1 MWSAMGA
8 ASLTLPFS
16 IVAFVFGLFS
26 GSYLPFIPLTVVSI
40 LVVLAGVLTWYERKS
55 PPFRRRGIILYAALV
70 LGLGY
75 WFLGDWN
82 TDAAELTA
90 YVGSDNVMLSGTV
103 VAPVVHGRDRRTM
116 VVAVQWVQKADIRQL
131 VQGRLRLS
139 WREPDTDVFQGDT
152 ITVRTRLRRPFG
164 TRNPGGFDYGAHLR
178 GRGIHV
184 VASVRGPNR
193 VQVQPPETFDVG
205 PWVGHRIDQWR
216 NQVRQAV
223 LATLEQPARG
233 LFLGTIVGEQR
244 NISADVRDDFVTT
257 GTVHIISISGSHLG
271 LLAFLSFFA
280 VKGMIRLLPAPW
292 MEKVS
297 CILLP
302 RQLAVLVTIPLVIFY
317 TLLSGSHDA
326 TVRSLIMIL
335 LYCWAV
341 WIGHARHL
349 VIPLALAALFATLAD
364 PMAIHDLSCQFSYM
378 AVLAIALVIQW
389 NGRDAWKDHGPQ
401 AVLAKLK
408 NRGKQYVLI
417 TLAVT
422 VATLPLV
429 AYHFNQVAWF
439 GVFAN
444 AVVVPFVGF
453 LVVPLGLGAS
463 IVVLLGGLE
472 YVPFGSVHQA
482 IITFLTDVVETM
494 AAIPGVRL
502 QVTSPSPFAMA
513 GFYCGLLSVFLSRN
527 LVSRWKSLSVLTVLT
542 LCFVWWVWL
551 PRHVGADE
559 VRVTFLDVGQGD
571 ATVIELPDQTILVDG
586 GVAYERWDIGRM
598 VVAPYLWDQ
607 GIRRVDHVIATHPQL
622 DHVGGLPWI
631 IKRFEVGHYWSNGV
645 SRRNKSFYKR
655 LTDAVEEK
663 GLEAQVAWEGT
674 EIISEGPCRLM
685 SLNPPSTESV
695 PINQARDYPRGGTR
709 LNNLSVVLSLTCGT
723 HSILLPADAEMKT
736 LNRLLD
742 HPGVQSATVVKIP
755 HHGGKSSL
763 NRRWIQQLRAK
774 TAVVSAGRGNRYGHP
789 AQAVLRAYRHM
800 DVYRTDSDG
809 AIVLSMDLNDGGQT
823 IQRTKDRSPVLLN
836 PGNYSLRREW
846 KNVLRLWQN
855 WATNG

>member
-8 ASLTLPFS
+8 ASLTLLFS
-16 IVAFVFGLFS
+16 IVAFLLGLLS
-26 GSYLPFIPLTVVSI
+26 GSYLPFVPLTVVFI
-40 LVVLAGVLTWYERKS
+40 LVLLAGVLTWCERKALLS
-55 PPFRRRGIILYAALV
+55 RRSGLILYAGLV

-82 TDAAELTA
+82 TDAAELTS
-90 YVGSDNVMLSGTV
+90 YVGSGDVTLSGTV
-103 VAPVVHGRDRRTM
+103 VTPVVHGRDRRTM
-116 VVAVQWVQKADIRQL
+116 VVAVQWVQKADTRQL
-131 VQGRLRLS
+131 VQGRLRLT
-139 WREPDTDVFQGDT
+139 WREPDTDVFRGDT
-152 ITVRTRLRRPFG
+152 MTVRTRLRRPFG
-164 TRNPGGFDYGAHLR
+164 TRNPGGFDYGAYLR
-178 GRGIHV
+178 ARGIHV
-184 VASVRGPNR
+184 VATVKGPKRVR
-193 VQVQPPETFDVG
+193 VHPPAAFDVG
-205 PWVGHRIDQWR
+205 PWAWHRIDQWR

-223 LATLEQPARG
+223 NATLQQPARG

-244 NISADVRDDFVTT
+244 NLPADVRDDFVTT

-271 LLAFLSFFA
+271 LLAFLSFFV
-280 VKGMIRLLPAPW
+280 VKGMIRLLPAFW
-292 MEKVS
+292 LEKVS

-302 RQLAVLVTIPLVIFY
+302 RQLAVLVTIPLVVFY

-335 LYCWAV
+335 FYCCAA

-364 PMAIHDLSCQFSYM
+364 PMAIYDLSCQFSYM
-378 AVLAIALVIQW
+378 AVLAIALVLQW
-389 NGRDAWKDHGPQ
+389 NDRDARDGHVSH

-422 VATLPLV
+422 AATLPLV
-429 AYHFNQVAWF
+429 AYYFNQVAWF

-463 IVVLLGGLE
+463 VLVLLGGLDHL
-472 YVPFGSVHQA
+472 PFAYVHQA
-482 IITFLTDVVETM
+482 ILTGLTDVVGMM

-502 QVTSPSPFAMA
+502 YVPSPSPIAVA
-513 GFYCGLLSVFLSRN
+513 GFYCCLLIVLLSRN
-527 LVSRWKSLSVLTVLT
+527 LVSRWKRFSVLTVLT

-551 PRHVGADE
+551 PRHVGEDK

-571 ATVIELPDQTILVDG
+571 ATVIELPDQTVLVDG
-586 GVAYERWDIGRM
+586 GVAYERWDVGRM

-607 GIRRVDHVIATHPQL
+607 GIRRIDHVIATHPQL

-631 IKRFEVGHYWSNGV
+631 IKRFEVGRYWSNGV
-645 SRRNKSFYKR
+645 PRRKKSFYKR

-674 EIISEGPCRLM
+674 EIISEGPCRLI
-685 SLNPPSTESV
+685 SLNPSSTERTPV
-695 PINQARDYPRGGTR
+695 NQARDSRRGGTK
-709 LNNLSVVLSLTCGT
+709 LNNLSVVLNLTCGT
-723 HSILLPADAEMKT
+723 HSILLPADAEIQT

-823 IQRTKDRSPVLLN
+823 IQRTTDRSPVLLH
-836 PGNYSLRREW
+836 PGNYSLGREW
-846 KNVLRLWQN
+846 NNVLRLWQN

>member
-1 MWSAMGA
+1 MSA
-8 ASLTLPFS
+8 ASLTLLFS
-16 IVAFVFGLFS
+16 IVAFLLGLFF
-26 GSYLPFIPLTVVSI
+26 GSYLPFIPITVVFI
-40 LVVLAGVLTWYERKS
+40 LVVVAGALTWYERKS
-55 PPFRRRGIILYAALV
+55 PSFRRRGLILYVGLV

-90 YVGSDNVMLSGTV
+90 YVGSGDVTLSGTV
-103 VAPVVHGRDRRTM
+103 VTPVVHGRDRRTM
-116 VVAVQWVQKADIRQL
+116 VVAVQWVQKADRL
-131 VQGRLRLS
+131 VQGRLRLT
-139 WREPDTDVFQGDT
+139 WREPETDVFQGDT

-164 TRNPGGFDYGAHLR
+164 TRNPGGFDYGAYLR
-178 GRGIHV
+178 DRGIHV
-184 VASVRGPNR
+184 VATVKGPKR
-193 VQVQPPETFDVG
+193 VQVQPPEAVGVG

-223 LATLEQPARG
+223 IATLEEPARG

-244 NISADVRDDFVTT
+244 HIPADVRDDFVTT

-271 LLAFLSFFA
+271 LLAFLSFF
-280 VKGMIRLLPAPW
+280 VMRRVCRLLPAPW
-292 MEKVS
+292 LEKIS
-297 CILLP
+297 CVLLP
-302 RQLAVLVTIPLVIFY
+302 RQLAVLATIPLVVFY

-335 LYCWAV
+335 FYLLAV
-341 WIGHARHL
+341 WTDHPRQL
-349 VIPLALAALFATLAD
+349 VILLALAALFATLAD
-364 PMAIHDLSCQFSYM
+364 PMAIYDLSCQFSYM
-378 AVLAIALVIQW
+378 AVLAIALVLQW
-389 NGRDAWKDHGPQ
+389 NERDARENHVPQ

-408 NRGKQYVLI
+408 NRGKLYVLI

-429 AYHFNQVAWF
+429 AYYFNQVAWF
-439 GVFAN
+439 GIFAN

-463 IVVLLGGLE
+463 ILVLLGGLE
-472 YVPFGSVHQA
+472 HVPFEWVHQT
-482 IITFLTDVVETM
+482 IITFLTDIVGMM

-502 QVTSPSPFAMA
+502 HVASPSPFAIA
-513 GFYCGLLSVFLSRN
+513 GFYGCLLIVFLSQN
-527 LVSRWKSLSVLTVLT
+527 LVSRWKRLSVLTVLT

-551 PRHVGADE
+551 PRHVGEDK

-571 ATVIELPDQTILVDG
+571 ATVIELPDRTILVDG
-586 GVAYERWDIGRM
+586 GVAYERWNIGRM

-607 GIRRVDHVIATHPQL
+607 GIRRIDHVIATHPQL

-631 IKRFEVGHYWSNGV
+631 IKRFEIGQYWSNGV
-645 SRRNKSFYKR
+645 PRRKKSFYKR

-663 GLEAQVAWEGT
+663 GLEEQVAWEGT
-674 EIISEGPCRLM
+674 EIISEGPCRLI
-685 SLNPPSTESV
+685 SLNPPSTERT
-695 PINQARDYPRGGTR
+695 PINQDRDYPRGGTK

-723 HSILLPADAEMKT
+723 HSILLPADAEIKT

-755 HHGGKSSL
+755 HHGAKSSL
-763 NRRWIQQLRAK
+763 NRRWIRQLRAK
-774 TAVVSAGRGNRYGHP
+774 TAVVSAGEGNRYGHP

-823 IQRTKDRSPVLLN
+823 IQRTTDRRPVLLN
-836 PGNYSLRREW
+836 PGNYSLGREW
-846 KNVLRLWQN
+846 NNVVRLWHN

>member
-1 MWSAMGA
+1 MWSAMSA
-8 ASLTLPFS
+8 ASLTLLFS
-16 IVAFVFGLFS
+16 IVAFLLGLLS
-26 GSYLPFIPLTVVSI
+26 GSYLPFVPLTVVFI
-40 LVVLAGVLTWYERKS
+40 LVLLAGVLTWCERKALLS
-55 PPFRRRGIILYAALV
+55 RRSGLILYAGLV

-82 TDAAELTA
+82 TDAAELTS
-90 YVGSDNVMLSGTV
+90 YVGSDEVTLSGTV
-103 VAPVVHGRDRRTM
+103 VTPVVHGRDRRTM
-116 VVAVQWVQKADIRQL
+116 VVAVQWVQKADTRQL
-131 VQGRLRLS
+131 VQGRLRLT
-139 WREPDTDVFQGDT
+139 WREPDADVFRGDT
-152 ITVRTRLRRPFG
+152 MTVRTRLRRPFG
-164 TRNPGGFDYGAHLR
+164 TRNPGGFDYGAYLR
-178 GRGIHV
+178 ARGIHV
-184 VASVRGPNR
+184 VATVKGPNR
-193 VQVQPPETFDVG
+193 VRVHPPAAFDVG
-205 PWVGHRIDQWR
+205 PWAWHRIDQWR

-223 LATLEQPARG
+223 NATLQQPARG

-244 NISADVRDDFVTT
+244 NLPADVRDDFVTT

-271 LLAFLSFFA
+271 LLAFLSFFV
-280 VKGMIRLLPAPW
+280 VKGMIRLLPAFW
-292 MEKVS
+292 LEKVS

-302 RQLAVLVTIPLVIFY
+302 RQLAVLVTIPLVVFY

-335 LYCWAV
+335 FYCCAA

-364 PMAIHDLSCQFSYM
+364 PMAIYDLSCQFSYM
-378 AVLAIALVIQW
+378 AVLAIALVLQW
-389 NGRDAWKDHGPQ
+389 NDRDARDGHVSH

-422 VATLPLV
+422 AATLPLV
-429 AYHFNQVAWF
+429 AYYFNQVAWF

-463 IVVLLGGLE
+463 VLVLLGGLDHL
-472 YVPFGSVHQA
+472 PFAYMHQA
-482 IITFLTDVVETM
+482 ILTGLTDVVGMM

-502 QVTSPSPFAMA
+502 YVPSPSPIAVA
-513 GFYCGLLSVFLSRN
+513 GFYCCLLIVLLSRN
-527 LVSRWKSLSVLTVLT
+527 LVSRWKRFSVLTVLT

-551 PRHVGADE
+551 PRHVGEDK

-571 ATVIELPDQTILVDG
+571 ATVIELPDQTVLVDG
-586 GVAYERWDIGRM
+586 GVAYERWDVGRM

-607 GIRRVDHVIATHPQL
+607 GIRRIDHVIATHPQL

-631 IKRFEVGHYWSNGV
+631 IKRFEVGRYWSNGV
-645 SRRNKSFYKR
+645 PRRKKSFYKR

-674 EIISEGPCRLM
+674 EIISEGPCRLI
-685 SLNPPSTESV
+685 SLNPSSTERTPV
-695 PINQARDYPRGGTR
+695 NQARDSRRGGTK
-709 LNNLSVVLSLTCGT
+709 LNNLSVVLNLTCGT
-723 HSILLPADAEMKT
+723 HSILLPADAEIQT

-823 IQRTKDRSPVLLN
+823 IQRTTDRSPVLLH
-836 PGNYSLRREW
+836 PGNYSLGREW
-846 KNVLRLWQN
+846 NNVLRLWQN

>member
-8 ASLTLPFS
+8 ASLTLLFS
-16 IVAFVFGLFS
+16 IVAFLLGLLS
-26 GSYLPFIPLTVVSI
+26 GSYLPFVPLTVVFI
-40 LVVLAGVLTWYERKS
+40 LVLLAGVLTWCERKALLS
-55 PPFRRRGIILYAALV
+55 RRSGLILYAGLV

-82 TDAAELTA
+82 TDAAELTS
-90 YVGSDNVMLSGTV
+90 YVGSGDVTLSGTV
-103 VAPVVHGRDRRTM
+103 VTPVVHGRDRRTM
-116 VVAVQWVQKADIRQL
+116 VVAVQWVQKADTRQL
-131 VQGRLRLS
+131 VQGRLRLT
-139 WREPDTDVFQGDT
+139 WREPDADVFRGDT
-152 ITVRTRLRRPFG
+152 MTVRTRLRRPFG
-164 TRNPGGFDYGAHLR
+164 TRNPGGFDYGAYLR
-178 GRGIHV
+178 ARGIHV
-184 VASVRGPNR
+184 VATVKGPNR
-193 VQVQPPETFDVG
+193 VRVHPPAAFDVG
-205 PWVGHRIDQWR
+205 PWAWHRIDQWR

-223 LATLEQPARG
+223 NATLQQPARG

-244 NISADVRDDFVTT
+244 NLPADVRDDFVTT

-271 LLAFLSFFA
+271 LLAFLSFFV
-280 VKGMIRLLPAPW
+280 VKGMIRLLPAFW
-292 MEKVS
+292 LEKVS

-302 RQLAVLVTIPLVIFY
+302 RQLAVLVTIPLVVFY

-335 LYCWAV
+335 FYCCAA

-364 PMAIHDLSCQFSYM
+364 PMAIYDLSCQFSYM
-378 AVLAIALVIQW
+378 AVLAIALVLQW
-389 NGRDAWKDHGPQ
+389 NDRDARDGHVSH

-422 VATLPLV
+422 AATLPLV
-429 AYHFNQVAWF
+429 AYYFNQVAWF

-463 IVVLLGGLE
+463 VLVLLGGLDHL
-472 YVPFGSVHQA
+472 PFAYVHQA
-482 IITFLTDVVETM
+482 ILTGLTDVVGMM

-502 QVTSPSPFAMA
+502 YVPSPSPIAVA
-513 GFYCGLLSVFLSRN
+513 SFYCCLLIVLLSRN
-527 LVSRWKSLSVLTVLT
+527 LVSRWKRFSVLTVLT

-551 PRHVGADE
+551 PRHVGEDK

-571 ATVIELPDQTILVDG
+571 ATVIELPDQTVLVDG
-586 GVAYERWDIGRM
+586 GVAYERWDVGRM

-607 GIRRVDHVIATHPQL
+607 GIRRIDHVIATHPQL

-631 IKRFEVGHYWSNGV
+631 IKRFEVGRYWSNGV
-645 SRRNKSFYKR
+645 PRRKKSFYKR

-674 EIISEGPCRLM
+674 EIISEGPCRLI
-685 SLNPPSTESV
+685 SLNPSSTERTPV
-695 PINQARDYPRGGTR
+695 NQARDSRRAGTK
-709 LNNLSVVLSLTCGT
+709 LNNLSVVLNLTCGT
-723 HSILLPADAEMKT
+723 HSILLPADAEIQT

-823 IQRTKDRSPVLLN
+823 IQRTTDRSPVLLH
-836 PGNYSLRREW
+836 PGNYSLGREW
-846 KNVLRLWQN
+846 NNVLRLWQN

>member
-1 MWSAMGA
+1 MGA
-8 ASLTLPFS
+8 ASLTLLFS
-16 IVAFVFGLFS
+16 IIAFVFGLFF
-26 GSYLPFIPLTVVSI
+26 GSYLPFIPLTVVFI
-40 LVVLAGVLTWYERKS
+40 LVVVAGVLTWYERKS
-55 PPFRRRGIILYAALV
+55 PSFRRRGLILYVGLV

-90 YVGSDNVMLSGTV
+90 YVGSGDVMLSGTV
-103 VAPVVHGRDRRTM
+103 VTPVVHGRHRRTM
-116 VVAVQWVQKADIRQL
+116 VVAVQWVQKADTRRL
-131 VQGRLRLS
+131 VQGRLRLT
-139 WREPDTDVFQGDT
+139 WREPETDVFQGDT

-164 TRNPGGFDYGAHLR
+164 TRNPGGFDYGAYLR
-178 GRGIHV
+178 DRGIHV
-184 VASVRGPNR
+184 VATVKGPKG
-193 VQVQPPETFDVG
+193 VQVQPPDAEAVGVG

-223 LATLEQPARG
+223 TATLEEPARG

-244 NISADVRDDFVTT
+244 HIPADVRDDFVTT

-271 LLAFLSFFA
+271 LLAFLSFF
-280 VKGMIRLLPAPW
+280 VMRRVCRLLPAPW
-292 MEKVS
+292 LEKIS
-297 CILLP
+297 CVLLP
-302 RQLAVLVTIPLVIFY
+302 RQLAVLATIPLVVFY

-335 LYCWAV
+335 FYLLAV
-341 WIGHARHL
+341 WTDHPRQL
-349 VIPLALAALFATLAD
+349 VILLALAALFATLAD
-364 PMAIHDLSCQFSYM
+364 PMAIYDLSCQFSYM
-378 AVLAIALVIQW
+378 AVLAIALVLQW
-389 NGRDAWKDHGPQ
+389 NERDARENHVPQ

-408 NRGKQYVLI
+408 NRGKLYVLI

-429 AYHFNQVAWF
+429 AYYFNQVAWF
-439 GVFAN
+439 GIFAN

-463 IVVLLGGLE
+463 ILVLLGGLE
-472 YVPFGSVHQA
+472 HVPFEWVHQT
-482 IITFLTDVVETM
+482 IITFLTDVVGRM

-502 QVTSPSPFAMA
+502 HVASPSPFAIA
-513 GFYCGLLSVFLSRN
+513 GFYGCLLIVFLSQN
-527 LVSRWKSLSVLTVLT
+527 LVSRWKRLSVLTVLT
-542 LCFVWWVWL
+542 LCFVWWMWL
-551 PRHVGADE
+551 PRHVGEDK

-571 ATVIELPDQTILVDG
+571 ATVIELPDRTILVDG
-586 GVAYERWDIGRM
+586 GVAYERWNIGRM

-607 GIRRVDHVIATHPQL
+607 GIRRLDHVIATHPQL

-631 IKRFEVGHYWSNGV
+631 IKRFEIGQYWSNGV
-645 SRRNKSFYKR
+645 PRREKSFYKR

-663 GLEAQVAWEGT
+663 GLEEQVAWEGT
-674 EIISEGPCRLM
+674 EIISEGPCRLI
-685 SLNPPSTESV
+685 SLNPPSTERT
-695 PINQARDYPRGGTR
+695 PINQDRDYPRGGTK

-723 HSILLPADAEMKT
+723 HSILLPADAEIKT

-755 HHGGKSSL
+755 HHGAKSSL
-763 NRRWIQQLRAK
+763 NRRWIRQLRAK
-774 TAVVSAGRGNRYGHP
+774 TAVVSAGKGNWYGHP

-809 AIVLSMDLNDGGQT
+809 AIVLSMDLNDGEQT
-823 IQRTKDRSPVLLN
+823 IQRTTDRRPVLLN
-836 PGNYSLRREW
+836 QGNYSLGREW
-846 KNVLRLWQN
+846 NNVVRLWHN

>member
-1 MWSAMGA
+1 MGA
-8 ASLTLPFS
+8 ASLTLLFS
-16 IVAFVFGLFS
+16 IVAFLLGLLS
-26 GSYLPFIPLTVVSI
+26 GSYLSFVPLTVVFI
-40 LVVLAGVLTWYERKS
+40 LVLLAGALTWCERKALLS
-55 PPFRRRGIILYAALV
+55 RRSGLILYAGLV

-82 TDAAELTA
+82 TDAAELTS
-90 YVGSDNVMLSGTV
+90 YVGSGEVTLSGTV
-103 VAPVVHGRDRRTM
+103 VTPVVHGRDRRTM
-116 VVAVQWVQKADIRQL
+116 VVAVQWVRKADTRQV
-131 VQGRLRLS
+131 VQGRLRLT
-139 WREPDTDVFQGDT
+139 WREPDADVFRGDT
-152 ITVRTRLRRPFG
+152 MTVRTRLRRPFG
-164 TRNPGGFDYGAHLR
+164 TRNPGGFDYGAYLR
-178 GRGIHV
+178 ARGIHV
-184 VASVRGPNR
+184 VATVKGPNR
-193 VQVQPPETFDVG
+193 VRVHPPEAFDVG
-205 PWVGHRIDQWR
+205 PWVWHRIDQWR

-223 LATLEQPARG
+223 TATLQQPARG

-244 NISADVRDDFVTT
+244 NVPADVRDDFVTT

-271 LLAFLSFFA
+271 LLAFLSFFV
-280 VKGMIRLLPAPW
+280 VKGMIRLLPAFW
-292 MEKVS
+292 LEKVS

-335 LYCWAV
+335 FYCWAA

-364 PMAIHDLSCQFSYM
+364 PMAIYDLSCQFSYM
-378 AVLAIALVIQW
+378 AVLAIALVLQW
-389 NGRDAWKDHGPQ
+389 NERDARDDHVSH

-408 NRGKQYVLI
+408 NRGKPYVLI

-429 AYHFNQVAWF
+429 AYYFNQVAWF

-463 IVVLLGGLE
+463 VLVLLGGLDHL
-472 YVPFGSVHQA
+472 PFAYVHQA
-482 IITFLTDVVETM
+482 IITGLTDVVGTM

-502 QVTSPSPFAMA
+502 HAASPSPVAIA
-513 GFYCGLLSVFLSRN
+513 GFYCCLLIVLLSRN

-542 LCFVWWVWL
+542 LCFVWWVWV
-551 PRHVGADE
+551 PRHVGEDK

-571 ATVIELPDQTILVDG
+571 ATVIELPDQTVLVDG
-586 GVAYERWDIGRM
+586 GVAYDRWDVGRM

-607 GIRRVDHVIATHPQL
+607 GIRRIDHVIATHPQL

-631 IKRFEVGHYWSNGV
+631 IKRFEVGRYWSNGV
-645 SRRNKSFYKR
+645 PRRKKSFYKR

-674 EIISEGPCRLM
+674 EIISEGPCRLL
-685 SLNPPSTESV
+685 SLNPSSTEMTS
-695 PINQARDYPRGGTR
+695 INQARDSRRGGTK
-709 LNNLSVVLSLTCGT
+709 LNNLSVVLNLTCGT
-723 HSILLPADAEMKT
+723 HSILLPADAEIQT

-823 IQRTKDRSPVLLN
+823 IQRTKDRSPVLLH
-836 PGNYSLRREW
+836 PGNYSLGREW
-846 KNVLRLWQN
+846 NNVLRLWQN

>member
-16 IVAFVFGLFS
+16 VLAFVFGLFS
-26 GSYLPFIPLTVVSI
+26 GSYLSFIPLTVVFI

-103 VAPVVHGRDRRTM
+103 VTPVVHGRDRRTM
-116 VVAVQWVQKADIRQL
+116 VVAVRWVQKADIRQL

-193 VQVQPPETFDVG
+193 VQVQPPEAFDVG

-223 LATLEQPARG
+223 IATLEQPARG

-244 NISADVRDDFVTT
+244 NIPADVRDDFVTT

-280 VKGMIRLLPAPW
+280 VKGMIRILPAPW
-292 MEKVS
+292 LEKIS
-297 CILLP
+297 CVLIP

-335 LYCWAV
+335 LYCCAL
-341 WIGHARHL
+341 WIGHVQHL

-364 PMAIHDLSCQFSYM
+364 PMAIYDLSCQFSYM
-378 AVLAIALVIQW
+378 AVLAIALAFQW
-389 NGRDAWKDHGPQ
+389 NGRDAREDHVPQ

-408 NRGKQYVLI
+408 NRGKLYVLI

-429 AYHFNQVAWF
+429 AYHFNQVAWV

-472 YVPFGSVHQA
+472 HVPFGSVHQA
-482 IITFLTDVVETM
+482 IITFLTDVVEKM
-494 AAIPGVRL
+494 ASVPGVRL

-513 GFYCGLLSVFLSRN
+513 GFYCGLLIVFLSRN

-607 GIRRVDHVIATHPQL
+607 GIRRIDHVIATHPQL

-823 IQRTKDRSPVLLN
+823 IQHTKDRNPVLLN